1 MLCFPFQVRVLVP
14 RREGGFARQMHLHI
28 ERLRRQYIE
37 REPEQEGGQV
47 EEPAAQLGAEQGAVG
62 GMEGVEGRPLDV
74 QQAFGGLMTTLRDI
88 IHRPTANDHDSDSS
102 ADEDI

>member
-1 MLCFPFQVRVLVP
+1 
-14 RREGGFARQMHLHI
+14 MHLHI
-28 ERLRRQYIE
+28 ERLRQQYIE
-37 REPEQEGGQV
+37 QEPEEGGQV
-47 EEPAAQLGAEQGAVG
+47 EEPAAQQGVEQGAVG

-102 ADEDI
+102 SDEDT